1 MQTIIH
7 LNSEQFTSQEILLA
21 ERGELTASVFRYPS
35 GVCAL
40 RLKNS
45 LGELVLL
52 PYQGQQIWDATMRGR
67 RLTMKSMFDQP
78 YPTRDFLST
87 YGGFLLHCGATAM
100 GSPGEGDHHP
110 LHGELPNAPYQ
121 SAELIFGSDERGE
134 YIGLTGT
141 YRHTVAFNYNYTATP
156 VVKLYAASSVFSVA
170 MAIHNLKASPMPL
183 MFLEHVNFRP
193 VDGGQLAQTVL
204 CDRENMRVRANIPSF
219 MEVAPGYRE
228 FLTVL
233 QEHPEK
239 HLVFDPS
246 LVYDPEVV
254 FYFNYLADEN
264 GWAHTMQI
272 HPDGSADVSRHH
284 PEQLDHAV
292 RWICRTA
299 DQQALGMEP
308 CTAEVE
314 GFRAEKEKGNVR
326 SLVGG
331 ATAVFELEVGVLT
344 STEAQAEAQI
354 IAQVVAG
361 KNNGIGG

>member
-1 MQTIIH
+1 MQTKIH
-7 LNSEQFTSQEILLA
+7 LTSEQFTSSEVVLA
-21 ERGELTASVFRYPS
+21 EHGELTASTFRYPG

-45 LGELVLL
+45 LGELVML
-52 PYQGQQIWDATMRGR
+52 PYQGQQIWDATLRGR

-100 GSPGEGDHHP
+100 GSPSAEDNHP

-121 SAELIFGSDERGE
+121 SAALVFGSDEKGE
-134 YIGLTGT
+134 YIGLTGV

-156 VVKLYAASSVFSVA
+156 LVKLYEDSSVFTVS
-170 MAIHNLKASPMPL
+170 MTIHNLKASPMPL
-183 MFLEHVNFRP
+183 MFLEHVNFHP
-193 VDGGQLAQTVL
+193 VDGGRLAQTVI
-204 CDRENMRVRANIPSF
+204 CDPENMRVRANIPPF

-228 FLTVL
+228 FVKVL

-239 HLVFDPS
+239 HLVFDPA
-246 LVYDPEVV
+246 LVYDPEMVL
-254 FYFNYLADEN
+254 YLNYLADKN

-272 HPDGSADVSRHH
+272 HLDGSADLLRHR
-284 PEQLDHAV
+284 PEQLDHGV

-299 DQQALGMEP
+299 DQDALGMEP

-314 GFRAEKEKGNVR
+314 GFSTEKKKGNVR
-326 SLVGG
+326 SLPGG
-331 ATAVFELEVGVLT
+331 SKFTSELEVGVLT
-344 STEAQAEAQI
+344 PDEVQREETLIKQI
-354 IAQVVAG
+354 LDTT
-361 KNNGIGG
+361 K

>member
-1 MQTIIH
+1 MKTVIR
-7 LNSEQFTSQEILLA
+7 LTPEQFTPCETVIA
-21 ERGELTASVFRYPS
+21 ERGELSASAFRYPS

-45 LGELVLL
+45 LGELVML

-78 YPTRDFLST
+78 LPTRDFLST

-100 GSPGEGDHHP
+100 GAPGADDRHP

-121 SAELIFGSDERGE
+121 SAALVFGADEKGE
-134 YIGLTGT
+134 YIGLTGV
-141 YRHTVAFNYNYTATP
+141 YRHTVAFNYNYAAAP
-156 VVKLYAASSVFSVA
+156 QVNLYEDSSVFTVS
-170 MAIHNLKASPMPL
+170 MSIHNLKASPMPL

-193 VDGGQLAQTVL
+193 VDGGRLAQTVI
-204 CDRENMRVRANIPSF
+204 CNPQNMKVRANIPSF

-228 FLTVL
+228 FVKVL

-239 HLVFDPS
+239 HLVFDPA

-254 FYFNYLADEN
+254 FYMNYLADEK
-264 GWAHTMQI
+264 GWARTLQI
-272 HPDGSADVSRHH
+272 HPDGSADLLRHR
-284 PEQLDHAV
+284 PEQLNRGV

-308 CTAEVE
+308 
-314 GFRAEKEKGNVR
+314 
-326 SLVGG
+326 
-331 ATAVFELEVGVLT
+331 
-344 STEAQAEAQI
+344 
-354 IAQVVAG
+354 
-361 KNNGIGG
+361 